1 MKVYALV
8 GPSGTGKS
16 HRARVL
22 SHEYD
27 ISLIID
33 DGLLIWNGRILAGK
47 TAKKEKTK
55 VGAIK
60 TALFYEDKLV
70 EETKKGI
77 KYSGE
82 DKILILGTSIG
93 MVEFIVKRLDLKNI
107 DEI

>member
-22 SHEYD
+22 SREYG

-33 DGLLIWNGRILAGK
+33 DGLLVWDGKVLAGK
-47 TAKKEKTK
+47 TAKKAETK

-60 TALFYEDKLV
+60 TALFYEERLV
-70 EETKKGI
+70 
-77 KYSGE
+77 
-82 DKILILGTSIG
+82 
-93 MVEFIVKRLDLKNI
+93 
-107 DEI
+107 